1 MLQAPILSSIPNLK
15 HAFFTRQGGVS
26 DGIYSSLNCGLGS
39 GDSQTSVKQNR
50 VICAEALG
58 VTVNDLL
65 TVHQEHTANVVTVTM
80 LWDQSGPPIADGLVT
95 ATPGFALGVLTADC
109 TPILFV
115 DPQAGVIGASHAGW
129 KGAFGGVIENT
140 VQAMVHLGATRS
152 HILAAVGPCI
162 GAASYEVGPEF
173 KDRFVDKDPETEK
186 FFLPSPKGGHAF
198 FDIGRYVFDLAGA
211 AGIGNVERLLH
222 DTYEE
227 KDLFFSYRRSCH
239 KKEPDY
245 GRQLSGIAWLP

>member
-1 MLQAPILSSIPNLK
+1 MLKAPTLSAIPSLK
-15 HAFFTRQGGVS
+15 HGFFTRQGGVS
-26 DGIYSSLNCGLGS
+26 VGLYSSLNCGLGS
-39 GDSQTSVKQNR
+39 DDNQASVKQNR
-50 VICAEALG
+50 ANCAEALG

-65 TVHQEHTANVVTVTM
+65 TVHQEHTANVVTVTTP
-80 LWDQSGPPIADGLVT
+80 WVDRPPIADGLVT
-95 ATPGFALGVLTADC
+95 AAPGLALGVLTADC
-109 TPILFV
+109 TPVLFV
-115 DPQAGVIGASHAGW
+115 DPDAGVIGATHAGW

-173 KDRFVDKDPETEK
+173 KVRFVDKDPKTEE
-186 FFLPSPKGGHAF
+186 FFTRSPKTDHFF

-211 AGIGNVERLLH
+211 AGIGNVERLMH

-227 KDLFFSYRRSCH
+227 QDLFFSYRRSCH
-239 KKEPDY
+239 ATEPDY